1 VALTLRNTG
10 RLVLVLAIT
19 FGIAGCSH
27 SAETPQAAKKKYPVV
42 GKVVASDRARNRITV
57 QHQEIPGFMDAMTM
71 SYDVKDPKEMKD
83 LEPGDEIHCDLIV
96 DGSEL
101 WLQKIVVTKK
111 HAEIP
116 EGKS

>member
-1 VALTLRNTG
+1 MQKISRVRVALLF
-10 RLVLVLAIT
+10 VFAIAS
-19 FGIAGCSH
+19 GMAGCSH
-27 SAETPQAAKKKYPVV
+27 SAKAPQAARKKYPVV
-42 GKVVASDRARNRITV
+42 GKVVALDKARNRITV

-83 LEPGDEIHCDLIV
+83 LDPGDEIRCDLILN
-96 DGSEL
+96 GSEL

-111 HAEIP
+111 HSETP